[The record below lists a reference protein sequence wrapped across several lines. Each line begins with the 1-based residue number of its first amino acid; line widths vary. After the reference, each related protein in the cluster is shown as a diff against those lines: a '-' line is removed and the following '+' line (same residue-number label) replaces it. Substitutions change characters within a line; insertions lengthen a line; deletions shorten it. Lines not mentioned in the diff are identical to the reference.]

1 MESGIKE
8 YENFGTNPDSRS
20 LDNVDIAINKFK
32 NHPSIKMINADISFE
47 SRFSFKDIS
56 QSDMQKEVSN
66 LNSKKAGIFGN
77 IPAKVLKESS
87 NVWNAV
93 LRDIWNFEI
102 LEKQFSSK
110 FKNVLKDTTLVENYR
125 PVIVLPVSEVFERI
139 IQKQFSSFINAFL
152 SPY

>member
-1 MESGIKE
+1 
-8 YENFGTNPDSRS
+8 
-20 LDNVDIAINKFK
+20 
-32 NHPSIKMINADISFE
+32 MINADISFE